1 MRLNRRRFLQ
11 GSSALLIA
19 PFFPIGYSQAA
30 KHRALPIPPMA
41 DGTYGEVI
49 PLNIQEGHWFF
60 NLDTPTKTLGFSQ
73 DFLGPTI
80 RTRQGTKLNLSY
92 SNNINENVS
101 VHGHGLHVTGELD
114 GGPHRSLA
122 PGDSW
127 NPSLPIIQQA
137 ATCWYHSHTH
147 GKTGDQVYRGLAGL
161 IIIDDDNADSLN
173 LPSRYG
179 IDDIPVIF
187 QDKTFDTASQLVYSL
202 KDAGEDGWLG
212 ETVIVNGAIA
222 PLAKV
227 PKGLVRL
234 RLLNA
239 ANARFYILQF
249 KDGRTFQQIA
259 SDGGLLPSAVP
270 ISTLEMGPGERCEI
284 IVDMSDG
291 LPASLLTLFEDAF
304 DGEDGEDEDDGDE
317 TIDTSQ
323 FSASLFLEVNSTLT
337 PHNGAIAKQLNTIS
351 RPLEKQ
357 VKVTRDF
364 ILEMQS
370 SDNSKEGETTAVHHH
385 TMPMTINGASMDM
398 AVINE
403 SVKAGIWERWRIKSD
418 AGEHPFH
425 IHGCSFLIDKIA
437 GEEPSKNNLGWKDT
451 VILDDDAWSEILV
464 KFDLEANQQYP
475 YMYHCHILE
484 HEDMGMMGQ
493 FTVTGE

>member
-1 MRLNRRRFLQ
+1 MHLNRRRFLQ
-11 GSSALLIA
+11 ASSALLVA
-19 PFFPIGYSQAA
+19 PFFPIGYLQAA
-30 KHRALPIPPMA
+30 NHRVLPIPPLA
-41 DGTYGEVI
+41 DGTDGT
-49 PLNIQEGHWFF
+49 PLPLKIQEGEWYF
-60 NLDTPTKTLGFSQ
+60 NLDKPTKTLGFSQ

-80 RTRQGTKLNLSY
+80 RTRQGTYLNLQY
-92 SNNINENVS
+92 SNNINESVA

-122 PGDSW
+122 PGASW
-127 NPSLPIIQQA
+127 EPSLPIIQQA

-161 IIIDDDNADSLN
+161 IIIDDDNADTLN
-173 LPSRYG
+173 LPNRYG
-179 IDDIPVIF
+179 VDDIPVIF
-187 QDKTFDTASQLVYSL
+187 QDKTFDSSSQLVYSL
-202 KDAGEDGWLG
+202 AGAGTDGWLG
-212 ETVIVNGAIA
+212 ETVLVNGAIA
-222 PLAKV
+222 PLVKV

-249 KDGRTFQQIA
+249 KDGRSFQQIA
-259 SDGGLLPSAVP
+259 SDNGLLPSAVP
-270 ISTLEMGPGERCEI
+270 VNSLEMGPGERCEI

-291 LPASLLTLFEDAF
+291 QPASLLTLFEDAF
-304 DGEDGEDEDDGDE
+304 DDEGDE
-317 TIDTSQ
+317 APIDTSQ
-323 FSASLFLEVNSTLT
+323 FTASLFLESDPLLA
-337 PHNGAIAKQLNTIS
+337 PHKGAIAEKLNTIS

-357 VKVTRDF
+357 IAVTRDF

-370 SDNSKEGETTAVHHH
+370 PNSGKESNQTTTHNHA
-385 TMPMTINGASMDM
+385 MAMTINGASMDM

-403 SVKAGIWERWRIKSD
+403 HVKAGVWERWRIKSD

-425 IHGCSFLIDKIA
+425 IHGCSFLIEKEA
-437 GEEPSKNNLGWKDT
+437 GEIPPKNKQGWKDT

-464 KFDLEANQQYP
+464 KFELEASEQYP

-493 FTVTGE
+493 FTVTKE